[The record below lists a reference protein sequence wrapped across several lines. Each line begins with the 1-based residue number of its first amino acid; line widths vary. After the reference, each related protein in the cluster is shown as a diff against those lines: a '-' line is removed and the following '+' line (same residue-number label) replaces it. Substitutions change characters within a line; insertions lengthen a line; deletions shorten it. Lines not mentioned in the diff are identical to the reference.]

1 LRLFDKYYKSLG
13 LRPGAS
19 EAEIKHAYRSL
30 AKLYHP
36 DRSGDPS
43 TRNKFIEVN
52 EAYEVLL
59 RKEEYIRDAI
69 KRYKKKQANKKY
81 GRKPPTSGA
90 RQRAASYADMRFK
103 EFEKSP
109 IYKTA
114 VVFNSAFNYVFLFL
128 GVVMIMSPF
137 VKYYYDL
144 KSPVNPA
151 GGPVFQV
158 LPIFMG
164 VAFTMGIW
172 YFIFKKKE
180 A

>member
-1 LRLFDKYYKSLG
+1 LG
-13 LRPGAS
+13 LRPGANA
-19 EAEIKHAYRSL
+19 AEIKHAYRSL

-43 TRNKFIEVN
+43 TRNRFIEVN

-59 RKEEYIRDAI
+59 HKEDYIRDAI
-69 KRYKKKQANKKY
+69 KRYKQKQANKKY
-81 GRKPPTSGA
+81 GTQAGSGA

-114 VVFNSAFNYVFLFL
+114 IVVNSAFNYVFLVL
-128 GVVMIMSPF
+128 GVVMIISPF

-144 KSPVNPA
+144 QSPIKPT
-151 GGPVFQV
+151 GEPVFQV

>member
-1 LRLFDKYYKSLG
+1 MRFFDKYYNSLG
-13 LRPGAS
+13 LRPGAN

-59 RKEEYIRDAI
+59 HKEAYIKDAI
-69 KRYKKKQANKKY
+69 RRFKHKQAKKKY
-81 GRKPPTSGA
+81 GSQQGSGA
-90 RQRAASYADMRFK
+90 RQRAASYANMRFK
-103 EFEKSP
+103 EFEKTP

-114 VVFNSAFNYVFLFL
+114 VVVNSAFNYVFLFL
-128 GVVMIMSPF
+128 GIIMIISPF

-144 KSPVNPA
+144 QSPVSPA

-164 VAFTMGIW
+164 VAFTLGIW